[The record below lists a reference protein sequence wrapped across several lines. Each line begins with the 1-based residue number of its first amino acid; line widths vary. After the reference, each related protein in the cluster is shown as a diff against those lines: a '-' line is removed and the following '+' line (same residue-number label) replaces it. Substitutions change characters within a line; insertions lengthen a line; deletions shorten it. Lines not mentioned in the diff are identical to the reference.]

1 MSLAGTVTRM
11 LARNGRPMTLRRRV
25 GTALATFN
33 SATVQGFLVSF
44 APQEVIGLV
53 QQGDARVTIS
63 PDVGATLAA
72 PRENDVLLVD
82 GKAWRVMGAH
92 ALYAG
97 TTLAGWRLWVR
108 GGAT

>member
-1 MSLAGTVTRM
+1 M

-33 SATVQGFLVSF
+33 SAAVTGFMVSF
-44 APQEVIGLV
+44 APQEVAGLV
-53 QQGDARVTIS
+53 QQGDARVTIT
-63 PDVGATLAA
+63 PDVGTRLAA
-72 PRENDVLLVD
+72 PRENDSLVVD
-82 GKAWRVMGAH
+82 GKAWRVMGAQ

-97 TTLAGWRLWVR
+97 ATLAGWRLWLR